1 MLAVA
6 RHFSTPSMACGH
18 FSQPGTAH
26 PLTAAYLPGT
36 LHLKT
41 HAKFTP
47 AEKRA
52 LISVMQTHCA

>member
-1 MLAVA
+1 
-6 RHFSTPSMACGH
+6 MACGH

-36 LHLKT
+36 LYLKT

-47 AEKRA
+47 ADGEK
-52 LISVMQTHCA
+52 STNFSMQTHCA